1 MRAVRAG
8 AAAAIQNPHPQ
19 KGRESMGR
27 YLAQRLLAA
36 IPVLLIVAVVTFSLV
51 HLTPGDP
58 ASLMAGDQALPE
70 DIERIKDK
78 LGLNRPLYEQ
88 MGIYFWGILR
98 GDFGESVF
106 TKFPVTTLIG
116 QRLEPTIS
124 IAIFS
129 QLVAIII
136 AVPAGILAAWK
147 ANTWID
153 RALMVF
159 AVAGLAIPSFW
170 LGANLIWVFAVNL
183 GWFPALGYVSISEGV
198 LPWLRSITL
207 PSIAIGFI
215 SAALIARM
223 TRASMLEVLRED
235 YIRTARAK
243 GLGDYKVLIAH
254 AFKNAS
260 IPVVTIIGI
269 GLAGLVSGLV
279 VTEAVFAIPGV
290 GRLIVDAVL
299 RRDYPVIQ
307 GVVLMVTFVY
317 VLINLAVDIVYGYLD
332 PRIRY

>member
-1 MRAVRAG
+1 
-8 AAAAIQNPHPQ
+8 
-19 KGRESMGR
+19 MGR

-70 DIERIKDK
+70 DIERIKEK

-88 MGIYFWGILR
+88 MGIYFWDILR

>member
-1 MRAVRAG
+1 
-8 AAAAIQNPHPQ
+8 
-19 KGRESMGR
+19 MGR

-36 IPVLLIVAVVTFSLV
+36 VPVLLIVAVVTFSLV

-78 LGLNRPLYEQ
+78 LGLNRPLHEQ
-88 MGIYFWGILR
+88 MAIYFWDILR

-147 ANTWID
+147 ANTWVD

-198 LPWLRSITL
+198 IPWLRSITL

-317 VLINLAVDIVYGYLD
+317 VLINLAVDIIYGYLD

>member
-1 MRAVRAG
+1 
-8 AAAAIQNPHPQ
+8 
-19 KGRESMGR
+19 MGR

-70 DIERIKDK
+70 DIERIKEK

-88 MGIYFWGILR
+88 MGIYFWDILR

-147 ANTWID
+147 ANTWVD

-198 LPWLRSITL
+198 IPWLRSITL

-317 VLINLAVDIVYGYLD
+317 VLINLAVDIIYGYLD

>member
-1 MRAVRAG
+1 
-8 AAAAIQNPHPQ
+8 
-19 KGRESMGR
+19 MGR
-27 YLAQRLLAA
+27 YLLQRLLAA

-70 DIERIKDK
+70 DIERIKEK

-88 MGIYFWGILR
+88 LAIYFWDILR

-106 TKFPVTTLIG
+106 TKFPVTTLIA

-136 AVPAGILAAWK
+136 AIPAGILAAWK

-153 RALMVF
+153 RVVMIL

-170 LGANLIWVFAVNL
+170 LGANLIWLFAVRL
-183 GWFPALGYVSISEGV
+183 DWFPALGYVSISDGV

-235 YIRTARAK
+235 YVRTARAK
-243 GLGDYKVLIAH
+243 GLGEYKILIAH

-307 GVVLMVTFVY
+307 GVVLMVTFAY
-317 VLINLAVDIVYGYLD
+317 VLINLAVDIIYGYLD

>member
-1 MRAVRAG
+1 
-8 AAAAIQNPHPQ
+8 
-19 KGRESMGR
+19 MGR
-27 YLAQRLLAA
+27 YLIQRLLAA

-70 DIERIKDK
+70 DIERIKEK

-88 MGIYFWGILR
+88 LAIYFWDILR

-106 TKFPVTTLIG
+106 TKFPVTTLIA

-136 AVPAGILAAWK
+136 AIPAGILAAWK

-153 RALMVF
+153 RALMIF

-170 LGANLIWVFAVNL
+170 LGANLIWLFAVRL
-183 GWFPALGYVSISEGV
+183 DWFPALGYVSITDGV

-235 YIRTARAK
+235 YVRTARAK
-243 GLGDYKVLIAH
+243 GLGEYKILIAH

-269 GLAGLVSGLV
+269 GIAGLVSGLV

-307 GVVLMVTFVY
+307 GVVLMVTFAY
-317 VLINLAVDIVYGYLD
+317 VLINLVVDIIYGYLD

>member
-1 MRAVRAG
+1 M
-8 AAAAIQNPHPQ
+8 
-19 KGRESMGR
+19 
-27 YLAQRLLAA
+27 QRLLAA

-88 MGIYFWGILR
+88 LAIYFWDILR

-106 TKFPVTTLIG
+106 TKFPVTTLIA

-136 AVPAGILAAWK
+136 AIPAGILAAWK

-153 RALMVF
+153 RVVMIL

-170 LGANLIWVFAVNL
+170 LGANLIWLFAVRL
-183 GWFPALGYVSISEGV
+183 DWFPALGYVSISEGV

-235 YIRTARAK
+235 YVRTARAK
-243 GLGDYKVLIAH
+243 GLGEYKILIAH

-307 GVVLMVTFVY
+307 GVVLMVTFAY
-317 VLINLAVDIVYGYLD
+317 VLINLAVDIIYGYLD

>member
-1 MRAVRAG
+1 M
-8 AAAAIQNPHPQ
+8 
-19 KGRESMGR
+19 
-27 YLAQRLLAA
+27 QRLLAA

-88 MGIYFWGILR
+88 LAIYFWDILR

-106 TKFPVTTLIG
+106 TKFPVTTLIA

-129 QLVAIII
+129 QLVAIVI
-136 AVPAGILAAWK
+136 AIPAGILAAWK

-153 RALMVF
+153 RVVMIL

-170 LGANLIWVFAVNL
+170 LGANLIWLFAVRL
-183 GWFPALGYVSISEGV
+183 DWFPALGYVSISEGV

-235 YIRTARAK
+235 YVRTARAK
-243 GLGDYKVLIAH
+243 GLGEYKILIAH

-307 GVVLMVTFVY
+307 GVVLMVTFAY
-317 VLINLAVDIVYGYLD
+317 VLINLAVDIIYGYLD